1 MHHQFAYLIVLKY
14 LVGHK
19 IKEIFMEKLFNC
31 ISEKLIDSLESSEH
45 LKININGEKSQF
57 IRFTQSKVR
66 QAGLVDDA
74 TLGITLIL
82 NGRNC
87 SGSFTLSGDLQTDEK
102 SAMTELY
109 RLRNEIKTLPKDPFI
124 VLPKDTGSSH
134 EDHKGTLL
142 SEADAISALSPAMS
156 KVDLAGIWASGRIF
170 SGNANSKGQKHWFAT
185 DTFSLDYSLITKDEK
200 MVKATYAGNHWNQF
214 DYEKY
219 MDDSIS
225 KLRFME
231 KKSRNLKPGRYR
243 TYIAPAGVADLIDMF
258 SWGGVGE
265 ASIQQGNSALSKMRQ
280 NSIKLSPCFS
290 LSEDFSRGLVPR
302 FNEDGELAPEKLN
315 LILSGSLTNT
325 LISSRTANEYKLKS
339 NFASEGESL
348 RAPTLATGNLNENE
362 IVKNLDT
369 GIYLSNLHYLNWS
382 DRIGGRIT
390 GMTRYACFWVE
401 NGEIIAPIENMRF
414 DDSIYDFFGSNLES
428 VTKKSELI
436 PTVGTYEGR
445 ELGGVSCPGILL
457 KSFELTL

>member
-1 MHHQFAYLIVLKY
+1 MEQTFNNLSNVL
-14 LVGHK
+14 LNNL
-19 IKEIFMEKLFNC
+19 KER
-31 ISEKLIDSLESSEH
+31 EH
-45 LKININGEKSQF
+45 LKISIGGEKSQF
-57 IRFTQSKVR
+57 IRFSKSKVR
-66 QAGLVDDA
+66 QSGIINDVSLS
-74 TLGITLIL
+74 ITLIKDS
-82 NGRNC
+82 RTC
-87 SGSFTLSGDLQTDEK
+87 DGSFTLSGNNVTDEK
-102 SAMTELY
+102 LALAELN
-109 RLRNEIKTLPKDPFI
+109 RLRLEVVKLPKDPFI
-124 VLPKDTGSSH
+124 VLPEDRGSSRENH
-134 EDHKGTLL
+134 SGNLL
-142 SEADAISALSPAMS
+142 SEEEAVSALSPAMQG
-156 KVDLAGIWASGRIF
+156 VDLAGIWASGRIF
-170 SGNANSKGQKHWFAT
+170 MGNANSAGQKHWFAT
-185 DTFSLDYSLITKDEK
+185 DTFSLDYSLITPNEK